1 MFLKNWIE
9 INYNLL
15 EKEVITNYVVSV
27 DMWLSDIEIVV
38 KVKEGEDETK
48 VIENAVTSLIR
59 QSFIKIDNEIKEIE
73 DKEYAEQLAKEIEA
87 SQKSTEELS

>member
-1 MFLKNWIE
+1 
-9 INYNLL
+9 
-15 EKEVITNYVVSV
+15 
-27 DMWLSDIEIVV
+27 
-38 KVKEGEDETK
+38 VKEGEDETK